1 VLLFQSIEQIDEP
14 RSETVEKL
22 DLFTMNNLNG
32 RQAVDWTNKL
42 IWGDSKLMLSS
53 LVSGPVS
60 WVV

>member
-60 WVV
+60 